1 MGTPASFVRI
11 ICLSE
16 HLRRLTTAFVA
27 SSAGLQQIFMIYYA
41 DAVLFEISSSFLPVK
56 SLSEEFKK
64 DRESFNPRMQFGL
77 MEPRR
82 PIFLSKLRSHL
93 MLIQKQLAKS
103 SSPFLLD
110 TPQPSLADV
119 ALFTI
124 IHWAVR
130 MKSASTVLV
139 LPASKAPLEYRRT
152 MEWVEAVKDAIDSAT
167 ADQSNPAVKPEMID
181 GAAAVHVTLSSPGLR
196 PRIISGKEV
205 KVDQSEPLVQSKWLA
220 EGDFVSVTP
229 TDTGIVPQLGQLVG
243 LTSETVSLKIQP
255 PASQK
260 SFLGHFPRLGYAIE
274 KVSAMGGLGAK
285 L

>member
-1 MGTPASFVRI
+1 
-11 ICLSE
+11 
-16 HLRRLTTAFVA
+16 
-27 SSAGLQQIFMIYYA
+27 MIYYA

-56 SLSEEFKK
+56 NLSEEFKK
-64 DRESFNPRMQFGL
+64 DREYFNPKMQFEL

-93 MLIQKQLAKS
+93 VWHYTKFSATLPDRPRQKVLIQKQLAKS
-103 SSPFLLD
+103 STPFLLG
-110 TPQPSLADV
+110 TPQPSLVDV
-119 ALFTI
+119 ALFTS

-139 LPASKAPLEYRRT
+139 LPASKAPPEYRRT
-152 MEWVEAVKDAIDSAT
+152 MKWVEAVKDAINAAT

-181 GAAAVHVTLSSPGLR
+181 GAAAVHATLSSPALR
-196 PRIISGKEV
+196 PRTISGEEV
-205 KVDQSEPLVQSKWLA
+205 KVDQSEPLVQSKWVS

-229 TDTGIVPQLGQLVG
+229 TDTGMVPQFGQLVG

-260 SFLGHFPRLGYAIE
+260 SFLGHFPRLGYAI
-274 KVSAMGGLGAK
+274 KKDSAVGGLGAK